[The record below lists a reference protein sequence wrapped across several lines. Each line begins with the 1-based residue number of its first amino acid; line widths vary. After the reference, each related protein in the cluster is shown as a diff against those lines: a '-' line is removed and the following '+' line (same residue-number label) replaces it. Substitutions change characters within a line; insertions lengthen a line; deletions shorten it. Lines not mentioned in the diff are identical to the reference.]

1 MLTPVSIVAASNPL
15 IKVIP
20 GLMIWTLISFAITFF
35 VLKRYAFGPIQKLID
50 DRRERIRESVEEADR
65 ARDEARGL
73 LEEHKALLG
82 KARSDAEG
90 ILAEARRIADAQQQR
105 MREETEED
113 RKRRLEETERQIE
126 QATQQALGRD
136 PVRGR
141 RPGLARGGEDHP
153 RRARRQGPEEAD
165 RRGARRDRLQPAGG
179 EPLIASA
186 QRIYARA
193 LFDAA
198 QDKGRLAGR
207 PGAARRARERDRDRA
222 RARGRARPTPRSR
235 RT

>member
-65 ARDEARGL
+65 ARDEARSL

-113 RKRRLEETERQIE
+113 RKRRLEETERQID
-126 QATQQALGRD
+126 QATQS
-136 PVRGR
+136 R
-141 RPGLARGGEDHP
+141 RSSQIRSEVADQVLLAAEKIT
-153 RRARRQGPEEAD
+153 
-165 RRGARRDRLQPAGG
+165 RGALTDKDQKK
-179 EPLIASA
+179 LIDEALAEIDFSQLEAS
-186 QRIYARA
+186 
-193 LFDAA
+193 
-198 QDKGRLAGR
+198 
-207 PGAARRARERDRDRA
+207 
-222 RARGRARPTPRSR
+222 RS
-235 RT
+235 

>member
-1 MLTPVSIVAASNPL
+1 MVAANPL

-20 GLMIWTLISFAITFF
+20 GLMIWTIVAFAITLW

-113 RKRRLEETERQIE
+113 RKRRLEETDRQIE
-126 QATQQALGRD
+126 QATVQALAELKQA
-136 PVRGR
+136 VAV
-141 RPGLARGGEDHP
+141 LSL
-153 RRARRQGPEEAD
+153 EAAEKITRKSLD
-165 RRGARRDRLQPAGG
+165 DADQKRLID
-179 EPLIASA
+179 E
-186 QRIYARA
+186 A
-193 LFDAA
+193 LSEID
-198 QDKGRLAGR
+198 
-207 PGAARRARERDRDRA
+207 
-222 RARGRARPTPRSR
+222 
-235 RT
+235 